1 MGTQKKK
8 AVIVMRKRW
17 KKIASEKAELYK
29 TKKPGRHRAFM
40 MDGLVS
46 TRKFL
51 SRHNI
56 KNNFSD
62 IKNFSKIF
70 YAHFNFICGK
80 GLWNFCFF
88 CGVSMLLFLNAC
100 NDQNKKLIFIFLSAS
115 L

>member
-1 MGTQKKK
+1 M
-8 AVIVMRKRW
+8 
-17 KKIASEKAELYK
+17 K

-62 IKNFSKIF
+62 IKNFSKKF
-70 YAHFNFICGK
+70 YSHFKFTCGK
-80 GLWNFCFF
+80 GLCVFEVVEDKNEC
-88 CGVSMLLFLNAC
+88 NC
-100 NDQNKKLIFIFLSAS
+100 NDHFLFDQFYKLTLKKTLL

>member
-1 MGTQKKK
+1 LEQLILLGIATPDGLRFQFFKTKNGGKMLNAVWQVKIGFKKPTGK
-8 AVIVMRKRW
+8 RKRW
-17 KKIASEKAELYK
+17 K

-51 SRHNI
+51 SLHNI

-70 YAHFNFICGK
+70 YAHFIFICGK
-80 GLWNFCFF
+80 GL
-88 CGVSMLLFLNAC
+88 
-100 NDQNKKLIFIFLSAS
+100 
-115 L
+115 

>member
-1 MGTQKKK
+1 MVGLKTEEQLLLCLE
-8 AVIVMRKRW
+8 RW
-17 KKIASEKAELYK
+17 KKSTTKKAECCK

-46 TRKFL
+46 IRKFL

-80 GLWNFCFF
+80 GL
-88 CGVSMLLFLNAC
+88 
-100 NDQNKKLIFIFLSAS
+100 
-115 L
+115 

>member
-1 MGTQKKK
+1 M
-8 AVIVMRKRW
+8 
-17 KKIASEKAELYK
+17 K

-62 IKNFSKIF
+62 IKNFSKLF
-70 YAHFNFICGK
+70 YSHFEFTCGK
-80 GLWNFCFF
+80 GLCVFEAVEEKNEC
-88 CGVSMLLFLNAC
+88 NC
-100 NDQNKKLIFIFLSAS
+100 NDHFLFDQFCKLTC
-115 L
+115 

>member
-1 MGTQKKK
+1 MLNAVWQVKIGFKKPTGK
-8 AVIVMRKRW
+8 RKRW
-17 KKIASEKAELYK
+17 K

-51 SRHNI
+51 SLHNI

-70 YAHFNFICGK
+70 YAHFIFICGK
-80 GLWNFCFF
+80 GLWNFYSFWMKYVSFF
-88 CGVSMLLFLNAC
+88 LGNASFL
-100 NDQNKKLIFIFLSAS
+100 
-115 L
+115 